1 MIRPL
6 LQKTIIYVTGGFRTA
21 NGMVRAIQDGAT
33 QGIGIGRPLGAEP
46 YLCRDILNGTV
57 TGAIEN
63 FMPLPK
69 NTQATGSQLHQIG
82 RGERLISDWSD
93 KGEVERWLEAD
104 KVEEE
109 RKMKILPVVDSSG
122 YPIVKAT
129 AGFDYLS

>member
-1 MIRPL
+1 M
-6 LQKTIIYVTGGFRTA
+6 
-21 NGMVRAIQDGAT
+21 
-33 QGIGIGRPLGAEP
+33 
-46 YLCRDILNGTV
+46 NGTV